1 MNYNADKMWGFVKI
15 NKWVQNFQDGIVNSE
30 HLVQLHTTILGN
42 SEEKFPLLSSFPLP
56 ITDNKLRW
64 KPNSPENKN
73 MIYTIKIYQKE
84 VFALKGSEGQ
94 VRNMASPPF
103 SMKWMPFILAKCKAD
118 DLSNILVRIFSTN
131 LNDMKIKY
139 SM

>member
-1 MNYNADKMWGFVKI
+1 MSGFVKI

-42 SEEKFPLLSSFPLP
+42 SEEKFPLLSSFLLP

-64 KPNSPENKN
+64 KPNSPKNKN

-94 VRNMASPPF
+94 VRNMASSPF
-103 SMKWMPFILAKCKAD
+103 SMKWMPFILAKRKAD
-118 DLSNILVRIFSTN
+118 DLSNILVGIFSTN